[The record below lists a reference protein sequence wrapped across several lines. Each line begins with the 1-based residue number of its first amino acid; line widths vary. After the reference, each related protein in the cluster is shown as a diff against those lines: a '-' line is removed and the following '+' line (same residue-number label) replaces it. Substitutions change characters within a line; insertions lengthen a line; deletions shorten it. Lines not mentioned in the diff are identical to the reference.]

1 MASDDFVDSASFRD
15 PSWHVYRVD
24 GQIYRTVTDRA
35 LDDFE
40 ALRAS
45 GLYDELAAAGKVVA
59 AKIVEGE
66 VPEPLRCEARVVLK
80 HPTLPFISY
89 PYEWS
94 FAALKAAALHHLEVH
109 QAALER
115 GMTLSDASAY
125 NIQFI
130 GARPIFI
137 DTLSFRPYREGEY
150 WTGHRQFCEQF
161 LIPLLL
167 RAMFGTPH
175 NDWYRGAMEGIRT
188 ADFTRLLPWHRKL
201 SWNVLSHLV
210 LPTAFESSARRGGIS
225 VSSSALSS
233 AKFPLASY
241 QGLLRR
247 LHQWIAGLAPRDKR
261 PTAWQNYSLENTY
274 GPEEAEAKRAFV
286 RDFIEAEKP
295 AMVWDLGCN
304 AGDYSELALE
314 AGAGYAVGWDFD
326 QGALDAGFARASE
339 RNLAFTPLYFDANNP
354 APDQGWAQEERHGMG
369 ARGPVDAVLALAFVH
384 HLAIAKNLPLLQ
396 VARWLTSLARSGVV
410 EFVPKEDQM
419 VQAMLKLRDDIFL
432 DYTLERFLDCL
443 GVYAAIKRIEPING
457 RQLIRFS
464 SNSACAPKKHK
475 DGQA

>member
-15 PSWHVYRVD
+15 PSGHVYRID

-45 GLYDELAAAGKVVA
+45 GVYDELAAAGKVVA
-59 AKIVEGE
+59 AEIIQGE
-66 VPEPLRCEARVVLK
+66 VPEPLRRKARVVLK

-175 NDWYRGAMEGIRT
+175 NDWYRGALEGIRT

-201 SWNVLSHLV
+201 SWNVLSQLV
-210 LPTAFESSARRGGIS
+210 LPTAFESSARRGDIS

-247 LHQWIAGLAPRDKR
+247 LHKWIAGLAPRDKR

-286 RDFIEAEKP
+286 RDFIEAKKP

-354 APDQGWAQEERHGMG
+354 APDQGWAQEERRGMG
-369 ARGPVDAVLALAFVH
+369 GRGPANAVLALAFVH
-384 HLAIAKNLPLLQ
+384 HLAIAKNLPLPRI
-396 VARWLTSLARSGVV
+396 ARWLTGLARSGVV

-419 VQAMLKLRDDIFL
+419 VQTMLKLREDIFPDYGL
-432 DYTLERFLDCL
+432 DRFLDCL
-443 GVYAAIKRIEPING
+443 RACARVTRIEAVGG
-457 RQLIRFS
+457 RHLIWFS
-464 SNSACAPKKHK
+464 SDNT
-475 DGQA
+475 

>member
-15 PSWHVYRVD
+15 PSGHVYRID
-24 GQIYRTVTDRA
+24 GRIYRTVTDRA

-45 GLYDELAAAGKVVA
+45 GVYDELAAAGKVVVA
-59 AKIVEGE
+59 EIVAGE
-66 VPEPLRCEARVVLK
+66 VPEALRHEARVVIE
-80 HPTLPFISY
+80 HPPLPFISY

-94 FAALKAAALHHLEVH
+94 FAALKAAAVHHLEVH

-175 NDWYRGAMEGIRT
+175 NDWYRGALEGIRT

-201 SWNVLSHLV
+201 SWNVLSQLV
-210 LPTAFESSARRGGIS
+210 LPTAFESSARRGDIS

-241 QGLLRR
+241 QGMLRR
-247 LHQWIAGLAPRDKR
+247 LHKWIDRLTPRDR
-261 PTAWQNYSLENTY
+261 QPTAWQNYSLENSY
-274 GPEEAEAKRAFV
+274 GPEEAEAKREFV
-286 RDFIEAEKP
+286 RGFFEAEKP
-295 AMVWDLGCN
+295 TMVWDLGCN
-304 AGDYSELALE
+304 AGDYSELALQGS
-314 AGAGYAVGWDFD
+314 AQYVVGWDFD
-326 QGALDAGFARASE
+326 QGALDAGFARA
-339 RNLAFTPLYFDANNP
+339 RARDLAFTPLYFDATNP
-354 APDQGWAQEERHGMG
+354 APDQGWAQEERAGMA

-384 HLAIAKNLPLLQ
+384 HLAIAKNLPLPRI
-396 VARWLTSLARSGVV
+396 ARWLTGLARSGVV

-419 VQAMLKLRDDIFL
+419 VQTMLKLREDIFPDYGL
-432 DYTLERFLDCL
+432 DRFLDRLRACAR
-443 GVYAAIKRIEPING
+443 VTRIEAVGG
-457 RQLIRFS
+457 RHLIWFS
-464 SNSACAPKKHK
+464 SDNI
-475 DGQA
+475 

>member
-1 MASDDFVDSASFRD
+1 MPSDDSVDSASFRD
-15 PSWHVYRVD
+15 PSGHVYRID

-45 GLYDELAAAGKVVA
+45 GVYDELAAAGKVVA
-59 AKIVEGE
+59 AEIVEGKI
-66 VPEPLRCEARVVLK
+66 PEPLRRKARVVLK

-175 NDWYRGAMEGIRT
+175 NDWYRGSLEGIRT

-201 SWNVLSHLV
+201 SWNVLSQLV
-210 LPTAFESSARRGGIS
+210 LPTAFEGSARRGDIS
-225 VSSSALSS
+225 VSSSTLRS
-233 AKFPLASY
+233 AKFPLAAY

-247 LHQWIAGLAPRDKR
+247 LHKWIAGLAPRDRR
-261 PTAWQNYSLENTY
+261 PTVWQNYSLENTY

-295 AMVWDLGCN
+295 ATVWDLGCN
-304 AGDYSELALE
+304 AGDYSEVALQS
-314 AGAGYAVGWDFD
+314 GAQYVVGWDFD

-339 RNLAFTPLYFDANNP
+339 RNLAFTPLYFDATNP
-354 APDQGWAQEERHGMG
+354 APDQGWAQEERRGMG
-369 ARGPVDAVLALAFVH
+369 GRGPADAVLALAFVH
-384 HLAIAKNLPLLQ
+384 HLAIAKNLPLPRI
-396 VARWLTSLARSGVV
+396 ARWLTGLARSGVV

-419 VQAMLKLRDDIFL
+419 VQAMLRLREDIFPDYGL
-432 DYTLERFLDCL
+432 DRFLDCL
-443 GVYAAIKRIEPING
+443 RACARVTRIEAVSG
-457 RQLIRFS
+457 RHLIWFDLER
-464 SNSACAPKKHK
+464 
-475 DGQA
+475 

>member
-1 MASDDFVDSASFRD
+1 MTASDDLVDSASFRD
-15 PSWHVYRVD
+15 PSGHVYRID
-24 GQIYRTVTDRA
+24 GRIFRTVTEVA
-35 LDDFE
+35 LADFE

-45 GLYDELAAAGKVVA
+45 GVYDELAAAGKVIA
-59 AKIVEGE
+59 AEVVEGA
-66 VPEPLRCEARVVLK
+66 VPEPLRREARVVLE
-80 HPTLPFISY
+80 HPPLPFISY

-109 QAALER
+109 QAALAR

-125 NIQFI
+125 NVQFI

-167 RAMFGTPH
+167 RALFGTPH
-175 NDWYRGAMEGIRT
+175 NDWYRGALEGIRT
-188 ADFTRLLPWHRKL
+188 AEFTRLLPWRRKL
-201 SWNVLSHLV
+201 SWNVLTQLV
-210 LPTAFESSARRGGIS
+210 LPTAFEGSARRGDIAVTSG
-225 VSSSALSS
+225 ALSR

-247 LHQWIAGLAPRDKR
+247 LHKWIAGLTPRDKR

-286 RDFIEAEKP
+286 RRFVAAETP
-295 AMVWDLGCN
+295 ATVWDLGCN
-304 AGDYSELALE
+304 AGDYSEAALK
-314 AGAGYAVGWDFD
+314 AGADYVVGWDID

-339 RNLAFTPLYFDANNP
+339 GDLAFTPLYFDASNP
-354 APDQGWAQEERHGMG
+354 APDQGWAQAERAGMA

-384 HLAIAKNLPLLQ
+384 HLAIAKNLPLPR
-396 VARWLTSLARSGVV
+396 VARWLTGLARSGVV
-410 EFVPKEDQM
+410 EFVPKEDPM
-419 VQAMLKLRDDIFL
+419 VQTMLRLREDIFP
-432 DYTLERFLDCL
+432 DYSLARFLDCL
-443 GVYAAIKRIEPING
+443 GTHATVERTETING
-457 RQLIRFS
+457 RQLIWFR
-464 SNSACAPKKHK
+464 SNTP
-475 DGQA
+475 